1 MATVCM
7 RQPWWVVVVSVVALA
22 GCSRD
27 PEARARAY
35 IESGDKLASEG
46 RYADAAIEYRNAIK
60 ATPEAAAAYQRL
72 ADAAAHAD
80 DAPTAV
86 GALLRVAEL
95 KPDDPAAQVR
105 AASLYLLAGQFEEA
119 RNRATAALNLNQT
132 DAAAHLLLGQALAGL
147 HDVESGE
154 AALVEAVRLA
164 PRSPEPHVALGSHYW
179 SNGRIDAART
189 EIEAALALDP
199 GHLDANRALAIFY
212 MATGRQADAEPL
224 WRRIA
229 EAPQGSPFA
238 LADYY
243 IAVNRLPEAEAL
255 LRGLAAQPAHS
266 TEGNLRLAAVQYAR
280 GEREAAYR
288 VLDSLLARKP
298 KTLGALMLQA
308 RLLAQDGRY
317 DDALARARAAVA
329 ADVTSAEAVA
339 VEGEIYAAKGDHERA
354 VRSFQAALRLDPA
367 DARPYVAIAQIRLRQ
382 RHATDALEAARRAVD
397 AAPDLPAARSVL
409 VEALAAAGQRDRA
422 EVEAAESVKR
432 WPRNAILHAELGA
445 VRWLN
450 GHADQARAAFD
461 EALDLDPGVSA
472 AITGLTRLDLQANRP
487 QAALGRLS
495 EAVRR
500 RPDDPVLRLLQAE
513 VYLAARNNGE
523 AEKILTRL
531 VESRVAAADAG
542 AMLGQM
548 YLREGNLDAAR
559 VQFERVASA
568 SKASAASTV
577 VGMIFEAQGR
587 PADAQRV
594 YERTLVV
601 DARAGIAANN
611 LAWIYLGQGR
621 LDEALK
627 LALIA
632 DQELGSPE
640 AKDTLG
646 WIYVQR
652 NQPRDAVAPLATS
665 VDARPDKPL
674 YRYHLGVAYWKAG
687 STAQARLELRRALAS
702 KVAFDGRADAV
713 QIANALER
721 EELER
726 QEEQAQEST
735 GG

>member
-1 MATVCM
+1 MPEIGM
-7 RQPWWVVVVSVVALA
+7 RQIPLILLVCVAGLA

-35 IESGDKLASEG
+35 IESGDKLAAEG

-60 ATPEAAAAYQRL
+60 ASPEAAAAYQRL
-72 ADAAAHAD
+72 ADAAAHTD

-95 KPDDPAAQVR
+95 KPDDPVAQVR

-119 RNRATAALNLNQT
+119 RNRATAALDLNQT

-154 AALVEAVRLA
+154 IALTEAVRLA
-164 PRSPEPHVALGSHYW
+164 PQSAEPHVALGSHYW
-179 SNGRIDAART
+179 AMGRIDEARA
-189 EIEAALALDP
+189 EIEAALAINP
-199 GHLDANRALAIFY
+199 NHLDANRALAIFY
-212 MATGRQADAEPL
+212 MATGHQAEAEPY

-229 EAPQGSPFA
+229 DDPNGSPFA

-243 IAVNRLPEAEAL
+243 VAINRLPEAESL
-255 LRGLAAQPAHS
+255 LRRLAVQPAHD
-266 TEGNLRLAAVQYAR
+266 TEGNLRLAAVQFAR
-280 GEREAAYR
+280 GERQGAYH
-288 VLDSLLARKP
+288 VLDSLLRRKP

-308 RLLAQDGRY
+308 RLLAQDRRF
-317 DDALARARAAVA
+317 DDALGRARAAIA

-354 VRSFQAALRLDPA
+354 VRSFQAALKLDPA
-367 DARPYVAIAQIRLRQ
+367 NAAPHLAVAQIRLRQ
-382 RHATDALEAARRAVD
+382 GHQIDALESARRAVE
-397 AAPDLPAARSVL
+397 AAPDAPASRSVL
-409 VEALAAAGQRDRA
+409 VEALAAAGQKERA
-422 EVEAAESVKR
+422 EAEAVESVKR
-432 WPRNAILHAELGA
+432 WPRTAILHAELGA

-450 GHADQARAAFD
+450 GHPDLARTAFE
-461 EALDLDPGVSA
+461 EALSLDPNVSA
-472 AITGLTRLDLQANRP
+472 AIAGLTRLDLQANRP
-487 QAALGRLS
+487 QAALVRLA

-500 RPDDPVLRLLQAE
+500 HPGDPALKLLQAE
-513 VYLAARNNGE
+513 VHLAARNTAE
-523 AEKILTRL
+523 AEKVLLHL
-531 VESRVAAADAG
+531 VETGGASQDAG

-548 YLREGNLDAAR
+548 YLRDGKLDAAR
-559 VQFERVASA
+559 VQFERVAST
-568 SKASAASTV
+568 SGASAASTV
-577 VGMIFEAQGR
+577 VGMIFEAQNR
-587 PADAQRV
+587 KDDAQQV
-594 YERTLVV
+594 YERTIVT
-601 DARAGIAANN
+601 DPRAGIAANN
-611 LAWIYLGQGR
+611 LAWIYLEQGR

-627 LALIA
+627 LALVA

-652 NQPRDAVAPLATS
+652 NQPREGIAPLATS

-687 STAQARLELRRALAS
+687 SVVQAREELRRALAS
-702 KVAFDGRADAV
+702 KVAFPGRAEAV
-713 QIANALER
+713 QIANV
-721 EELER
+721 LER
-726 QEEQAQEST
+726 QDDEAQEVS

>member
-1 MATVCM
+1 MRLRWLILLVC
-7 RQPWWVVVVSVVALA
+7 AAGLA
-22 GCSRD
+22 GCTRD

-154 AALVEAVRLA
+154 ASLIEAVRLA
-164 PRSPEPHVALGSHYW
+164 PRLPEPHVALGSHYW
-179 SNGRIDAART
+179 AVGRIDDARA

-199 GHLDANRALAIFY
+199 NHLDANRALAIFY
-212 MATGRQADAEPL
+212 MATGRQPEAEPF

-229 EAPQGSPFA
+229 DAPGGSPFA

-243 IAVNRLPEAEAL
+243 VAVNRLPEAEAL
-255 LRGLAAQPAHS
+255 LRGLAVRTAHG
-266 TEGNLRLAAVQYAR
+266 TESHLRLAAVQYAR
-280 GEREAAYR
+280 GDRQGAYQ
-288 VLDSLLARKP
+288 VLDALLQRKP

-308 RLLAQDGRY
+308 RLLAQDGRF
-317 DDALARARAAVA
+317 DDALGRARAAIA
-329 ADVTSAEAVA
+329 ADVTSSEAVA

-354 VRSFQAALRLDPA
+354 VRSFQTALKLDPA
-367 DARPYVAIAQIRLRQ
+367 DSLQHLAIAQIRLRQ
-382 RHATDALEAARRAVD
+382 GHHTDALESARRAVE
-397 AAPDLPAARSVL
+397 AAPDAPASRSVL
-409 VEALAAAGQRDRA
+409 VEALAAAGQGARA
-422 EVEAAESVKR
+422 EAEAAESVSR
-432 WPRNAILHAELGA
+432 WPRSAILHAELGA
-445 VRWLN
+445 IRWLN
-450 GHADQARAAFD
+450 GHPEQARSAFED
-461 EALDLDPGVSA
+461 ALRLDPNVSA
-472 AITGLTRLDLQANRP
+472 AIAGLTRLDLQANRS
-487 QAALGRLS
+487 QAALARLS

-500 RPDDPVLRLLQAE
+500 HPEDPALKLLQAE
-513 VYLAARNNGE
+513 VYLASRNNAE
-523 AEKILTRL
+523 AEKVLNRL
-531 VESRVAAADAG
+531 VENRVAAEDAG

-548 YLREGNLDAAR
+548 YLREGKLDAAR
-559 VQFERVASA
+559 THFEQVAST
-568 SKASAASTV
+568 SGASAASTV
-577 VGMIFEAQGR
+577 VGMIFEAQSR
-587 PADAQRV
+587 RDEAQRV
-594 YERTLVV
+594 YERTLVS
-601 DARAGIAANN
+601 DPRAGIAANN
-611 LAWIYLGQGR
+611 LAWIYLEHGR

-632 DQELGSPE
+632 DQELGSAE

-652 NQPRDAVAPLATS
+652 NQPREGIAPLATS
-665 VDARPDKPL
+665 VDARPEKPL

-687 STAQARLELRRALAS
+687 SVVQAREELRRALAS
-702 KVAFDGRADAV
+702 KVAFPGRAEAV
-713 QIANALER
+713 QIANVLD
-721 EELER
+721 
-726 QEEQAQEST
+726 QEHAEAQAVS
-735 GG
+735 GS